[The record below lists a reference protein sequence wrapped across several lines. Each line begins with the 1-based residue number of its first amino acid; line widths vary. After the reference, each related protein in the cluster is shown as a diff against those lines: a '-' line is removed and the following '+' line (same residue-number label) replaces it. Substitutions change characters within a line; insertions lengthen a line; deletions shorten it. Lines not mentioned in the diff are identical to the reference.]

1 MTFNQPYDHSW
12 RGKAAFA
19 VSKLERARR
28 AVQVCGDACEGGD
41 TTEARRHY
49 RMARDEIASV
59 ATEVNS
65 MRSEQLA
72 AVQMERTTVIGS
84 TLAIRGCGAAT
95 IALDVMVD
103 AVAGLTVTDDVD
115 DVDVLVGA
123 SIDAQQAF
131 GDCTAI
137 VKAAANAHG
146 GRLDGLDRA
155 FNSEGEIAL
164 RRRVSDA
171 RRRLQ
176 SVVSA
181 PSHAKGN
188 VGTTKKGLQH
198 RGHTL
203 VG

>member
-1 MTFNQPYDHSW
+1 
-12 RGKAAFA
+12 
-19 VSKLERARR
+19 
-28 AVQVCGDACEGGD
+28 
-41 TTEARRHY
+41 
-49 RMARDEIASV
+49 
-59 ATEVNS
+59 
-65 MRSEQLA
+65 
-72 AVQMERTTVIGS
+72 
-84 TLAIRGCGAAT
+84 
-95 IALDVMVD
+95 MVD